1 VSVAAFITAQRAQH
15 GVPTATACRALG
27 VSPAWYYKWRD
38 GDPSPRRA
46 RRAAL
51 AAQVARLFAAYHG
64 RYGSPRITAELRA
77 AGWRVSENTVAQLMA
92 EHGLRA
98 RPPRRRRHTTRP
110 GRGRWRAPDLVGRRF
125 AADGLNR
132 RWYGDGTEIA
142 TGEGKLHLA
151 SVLDMGSRRIV
162 GFALSAHHD
171 AALAYA
177 ALAMAVAVRGG
188 REVIAGVVL
197 HTDQGSEL
205 RLNLSSQHLDREVC
219 YGARARL
226 GRGSD
231 GQAADA
237 VTGSPTGRPQET
249 SAIVL
254 DSDRTGGDK
263 YRCRAHGRRVAGPRH
278 SVVPRMW
285 RSDTS
290 VGFPRGFGPVPVVRR
305 A

>member
-1 VSVAAFITAQRAQH
+1 MSVAAFITAQRAQH
-15 GVPTATACRALG
+15 RVPTATSCRALG

-77 AGWRVSENTVAQLMA
+77 AGWRVSENTVAALMR
-92 EHGLRA
+92 EQGLRA

-162 GFALSAHHD
+162 GFALSEHHD
-171 AALAYA
+171 AELAYA

-197 HTDQGSEL
+197 HTDQGSEYTA
-205 RLNLSSQHLDREVC
+205 RSFRTACARCGIPSRWAGPGRRWTTRSSSPGTPRWSSSC
-219 YGARARL
+219 A
-226 GRGSD
+226 GSSSSPPRPRP
-231 GQAADA
+231 GP
-237 VTGSPTGRPQET
+237 GSRPGSRST
-249 SAIVL
+249 TA
-254 DSDRTGGDK
+254 TGGTPHWACAA
-263 YRCRAHGRRVAGPRH
+263 RWTTNAPCASSPPEA
-278 SVVPRMW
+278 
-285 RSDTS
+285 
-290 VGFPRGFGPVPVVRR
+290 